1 MNATVPR
8 KGRPRRRDGDRTT
21 KRSQIAV
28 SISDCGWRGRWCS
41 RKHRLPQYLTGLI
54 DEYLQEYR
62 PILLRSRARIVCSL
76 ATLRKRCIVNKW
88 RDAKNG
94 PSRIRLV
101 VRLSDVAFEGI

>member
-62 PILLRSRARIVCSL
+62 PILLRSRSEDWLFPGNTPQTLHREQVAR
-76 ATLRKRCIVNKW
+76 REKRAMTNSAC
-88 RDAKNG
+88 RSA
-94 PSRIRLV
+94 L
-101 VRLSDVAFEGI
+101 